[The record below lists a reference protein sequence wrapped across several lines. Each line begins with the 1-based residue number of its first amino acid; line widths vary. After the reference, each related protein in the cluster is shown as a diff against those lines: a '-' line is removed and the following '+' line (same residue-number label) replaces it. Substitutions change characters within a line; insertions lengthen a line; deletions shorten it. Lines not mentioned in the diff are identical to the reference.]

1 MPTPELM
8 KAVFG
13 AQRHEVELAGGK
25 NVRSVRRAWAL
36 PRVVISASVV

>member
-13 AQRHEVELAGGK
+13 AQRHEVEVAGRK
-25 NVRSVRRAWAL
+25 NVPSVRRAWGL
-36 PRVVISASVV
+36 PRVVISASFV